1 MTAIFVFQHNAG
13 GFLNIRVISG
23 LRKMS
28 LRIALSC
35 SPLSPM
41 RSECAQAKPLLFLP
55 TNQYLLQQTREGK
68 EEQRM
73 KQGTGTQKTKKKKTL
88 FLMTILLPH
97 PYSFRCCSLRT
108 SEQQLLMSWFCCHKN
123 FSKLNIAICYSVH
136 LYNQSL
142 FCKSEHGLARISNN
156 FSGIQ

>member
-1 MTAIFVFQHNAG
+1 MCTGKAFAVPAHKSIFTAADKGRKG
-13 GFLNIRVISG
+13 GT
-23 LRKMS
+23 
-28 LRIALSC
+28 
-35 SPLSPM
+35 
-41 RSECAQAKPLLFLP
+41 EDE
-55 TNQYLLQQTREGK
+55 TRDWNTED
-68 EEQRM
+68 
-73 KQGTGTQKTKKKKTL
+73 KKKKTL